1 MLGKAEYVRYVLGSV
16 CKERAKIF
24 ISDKIVKKPEVIE
37 ELSKSEVES
46 FLNKKGWYEEFIDDI
61 PEKYRKLY
69 RFAAF
74 VSDNI
79 GTINKDKFS
88 IAKVDNTAVE
98 HAAEFSEKGQ
108 LDNFEE
114 TPGEWHLQG
123 IFISAVKELKEAL

>member
-46 FLNKKGWYEEFIDDI
+46 FLNKKGWYEEFIEDI

-98 HAAEFSEKGQ
+98 HAAVFSEKG
-108 LDNFEE
+108 
-114 TPGEWHLQG
+114 
-123 IFISAVKELKEAL
+123 